1 MKAGLEEIK
10 ATVMARQD
18 KVKAP
23 ISSDWY
29 GRDHEKMS
37 GGCPIIINQWT

>member
-1 MKAGLEEIK
+1 MKAEIKDGQEEMKAGLEEIK

-23 ISSDWY
+23 ISSD
-29 GRDHEKMS
+29 
-37 GGCPIIINQWT
+37 